1 MKKIISKT
9 FLIFTLLMIV
19 NLSAGSRLAFADWW
33 NRPDTLPTQPS
44 TPRNLVMPTDPVQ
57 PSIPAPTNSPTN
69 PPNGPTVTPRVGG
82 PTSSP
87 ADNSGSS
94 NGSGGNACDPGKSY
108 EGPYCG
114 WSPSV
119 ENSGGNGGSSGQPRI
134 GGPQVLGLSYTS
146 SREIDFS
153 DIMLLAGV
161 LCLALYARSKLV
173 IDSSKI

>member
-9 FLIFTLLMIV
+9 FLIITLLMIV

-33 NRPDTLPTQPS
+33 NRPDTLPTQSSIPRDIILPTLPLQPTTAPQPS
-44 TPRNLVMPTDPVQ
+44 TAPTIAPT
-57 PSIPAPTNSPTN
+57 IAPTNN
-69 PPNGPTVTPRVGG
+69 PPTGGTTPSDPGG
-82 PTSSP
+82 
-87 ADNSGSS
+87 SGS
-94 NGSGGNACDPGKSY
+94 GSGGNDCDPGKSY
-108 EGPYCG
+108 VGPYCG

-119 ENSGGNGGSSGQPRI
+119 GNSDGGGGGSEQPRI